1 MLVSFSSTERRPESL
16 SYEDRA
22 EVSRPGIKLRPYQQK
37 AHDSIVRFVRKHHV
51 PCLIEAA
58 TGAGKSHII
67 AALAESIREI
77 SGGKRVLCIAP
88 SAELVIQNSEKYKL
102 TGEPYSIFS
111 ASAGQKSLRHPV
123 VFGTPGT
130 IKNKIKKFGK
140 EFGLI
145 IIDEAHGITPTVK
158 LIVEAIRSENP
169 YVRVVGMTATPY
181 RMFDGYIFRQWHNN
195 VAVSESQTKDP
206 YFYTL
211 VDRITARELIALGY
225 LTPPLVGSIDAEAYH
240 TLDMQLNNRG
250 QFNAADVD
258 RAYIGQGRKTSK
270 IIADVIA
277 KSRDRKGVM
286 IFAATVQH
294 ARECLESLPAELSAI
309 VTGDTPRK
317 ERAAIIAAFKA
328 QKIKYIVNVAVLTT
342 GFDAPHVD
350 VIAML
355 RATESPGLLQQ
366 IIGRGL
372 RLCEGKTDCLVLD
385 YAENLERHCPDA
397 DIFNPHIKLMGMK
410 EDVETMECE
419 CPDCNTINE
428 FVVRVN
434 KEKFKIDKYGYF
446 IDLDSNRIPTEF
458 GDTPAHHGRRCN
470 GLVRVPGGGLDR
482 CRYRWTFKT
491 CKKCESENDI
501 AARHCIECKAELVDP
516 NEKLRIQFA
525 EMKKDPT
532 QKQTDEVIGWSSRHS
547 VSKAGRPVIKIN
559 VVTKYRSFSFWVQK
573 DPKHTEA
580 YNLLHMYAA
589 LDGNE
594 PETITYRKD
603 GDWYKVFAFNRPA
616 DEAPE

>member
-1 MLVSFSSTERRPESL
+1 
-16 SYEDRA
+16 
-22 EVSRPGIKLRPYQQK
+22 
-37 AHDSIVRFVRKHHV
+37 
-51 PCLIEAA
+51 
-58 TGAGKSHII
+58 
-67 AALAESIREI
+67 
-77 SGGKRVLCIAP
+77 
-88 SAELVIQNSEKYKL
+88 
-102 TGEPYSIFS
+102 
-111 ASAGQKSLRHPV
+111 
-123 VFGTPGT
+123 
-130 IKNKIKKFGK
+130 
-140 EFGLI
+140 
-145 IIDEAHGITPTVK
+145 
-158 LIVEAIRSENP
+158 
-169 YVRVVGMTATPY
+169 
-181 RMFDGYIFRQWHNN
+181 
-195 VAVSESQTKDP
+195 VSEEQTKDP
-206 YFYTL
+206 YFAML
-211 VDRITARELIALGY
+211 VDRITANELIEQGY
-225 LTPPLVGSIDAEAYH
+225 LTPPTIGSIDAESYH
-240 TLDMQLNNRG
+240 TLDMELNSRG
-250 QFNAADVD
+250 QFNAIDVD
-258 RAYIGQGRKTSK
+258 RAYIGQGRKTAK
-270 IIADVIA
+270 IIADVVA

-309 VTGDTPRK
+309 VTGETPAK

-385 YAENLERHCPDA
+385 YAENLERHCPDG
-397 DIFNPHIKLMGMK
+397 DIFNPTIRPMGGSESLNFLQCK
-410 EDVETMECE
+410 CPYCDV
-419 CPDCNTINE
+419 INQ
-428 FVVRVN
+428 FVIRVN
-434 KEKFKIDKYGYF
+434 KENYQVDDYGYF
-446 IDLDSNRIPTEF
+446 VDLDGMRIPTEF
-458 GDTPAHHGRRCN
+458 GDMPAHHGRRCN
-470 GLVRVPGGGLDR
+470 GLVRVPKGGLER

-491 CKKCESENDI
+491 CKTCESENDI
-501 AARHCIECKAELVDP
+501 AARHCTECKSEIVDP

-573 DPKHTEA
+573 DPKHKDA

>member
-1 MLVSFSSTERRPESL
+1 M
-16 SYEDRA
+16 
-22 EVSRPGIKLRPYQQK
+22 KLRPYQQK
-37 AHDSIVRFVRKHHV
+37 AHDAIVKFVRKYHV

-67 AALAESIREI
+67 AALAQTIREI
-77 SGGKRVLCIAP
+77 SGGKRVLCLAP

-123 VFGTPGT
+123 VFGTPVT
-130 IKNKIKKFGK
+130 VKNKIKKFGK

-145 IIDEAHGITPTVK
+145 VIDEAHGITPTVK
-158 LIVEAIRSENP
+158 LIIEAIRAENP
-169 YVRVVGMTATPY
+169 LVRVVGMTATPY
-181 RMFDGYIFRQWHNN
+181 RMMGGYIFRQWDDY
-195 VAVSESQTKDP
+195 VAVSEEHTKDP
-206 YFYTL
+206 YFAML
-211 VDRITARELIALGY
+211 VDRITARELIDLGY
-225 LTPPLVGSIDAEAYH
+225 LTRPTIGSIDAESYH
-240 TLDMQLNNRG
+240 TLDMELNNRG
-250 QFNAADVD
+250 QFNASDVD
-258 RAYIGQGRKTSK
+258 RAYIGQGRKTAK
-270 IIADVIA
+270 IIADIVA

-309 VTGDTPRK
+309 VTGETPAK

-372 RLCEGKTDCLVLD
+372 RLSEGKADCLILD
-385 YAENLERHCPDA
+385 YAENLERHCPDG
-397 DIFNPHIKLMGMK
+397 DIFNPTIKPMGGSESLNFIHCK
-410 EDVETMECE
+410 
-419 CPDCNTINE
+419 CPDCNVVNQ
-428 FVVRVN
+428 FVTRVN
-434 KEKFKIDKYGYF
+434 RENFKVDEHGYF
-446 IDLDSNRIPTEF
+446 VDLDGMRIPTEF
-458 GDTPAHHGRRCN
+458 GDMPAHHGRRCN
-470 GLVRVPGGGLDR
+470 GLVRVAGGGLDR
-482 CRYRWTFKT
+482 CRYRWTFKACKT
-491 CKKCESENDI
+491 CEGENDI
-501 AARHCIECKAELVDP
+501 AARHCVECKAELVDP

-547 VSKAGRPVIKIN
+547 VSKAGHPVIKVN

-573 DPKHTEA
+573 EPKHKDA

-603 GDWYKVFAFNRPA
+603 GDWYKVFAFNGPA
-616 DEAPE
+616 DEAPQ